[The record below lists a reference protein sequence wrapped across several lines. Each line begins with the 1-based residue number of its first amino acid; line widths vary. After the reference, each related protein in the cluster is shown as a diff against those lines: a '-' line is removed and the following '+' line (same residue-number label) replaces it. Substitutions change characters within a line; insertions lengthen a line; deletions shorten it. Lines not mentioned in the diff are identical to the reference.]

1 VIWLAWRQQRTAVL
15 GGLAAI
21 AVVVVAL
28 VLSGLSMRAEF
39 DRLGLGACAAP
50 TDFTCT
56 ELTRTF
62 TDRYTFVQ
70 LLLPFALV
78 IPALLGVLWGAPLV
92 AREVEHGT
100 HRMVWTQSVSR
111 RRWLLTKVAVVAG
124 ATVVGLGALSLA
136 TAWWMQPLMD
146 TRSKRF
152 EPGIFDSVGVAP
164 VAYGLAA
171 LLLGVAA
178 GAWTRKLVPAMALA
192 LVLFVVLRVGV
203 DVGIRPNFMEPVRA
217 TFALPLFGMSDED
230 DAALPT
236 EWVLVLETRT
246 SEGQVVSD
254 GVGIDFDLV
263 KEVCPEAAMTDE
275 PVVLPPPGAGPAK
288 APDDPNTPMARCA
301 ERNGFHVAAVYHPP
315 DRFWRFQLTEAALF
329 VGLSA
334 ALLGASLWWIRHRV
348 S

>member
-1 VIWLAWRQQRTAVL
+1 MIWLAWRQHRTALL

-21 AVVVVAL
+21 AVVIVLL

-39 DRLGLGACAAP
+39 DRLGLADCAVP
-50 TDFTCT
+50 TDFSCT
-56 ELTRTF
+56 ALTRTF

-78 IPALLGVLWGAPLV
+78 IPALVGVLWGAPLV

-100 HRMVWTQSVSR
+100 HRLAWMQSVSR
-111 RRWLLTKVAVVAG
+111 RRWLLTKVAVLAS

-136 TAWWMQPLMD
+136 TSWWMQPLMD
-146 TRSKRF
+146 TRSRRF
-152 EPGIFDSVGVAP
+152 EPGIFDAVGVAP
-164 VAYGLAA
+164 AAYGLAA

-178 GAWTRKLVPAMALA
+178 GAWARKVVPAMALA
-192 LVLFVVLRVGV
+192 LVLFLALRVGV
-203 DVGIRPNFMEPVRA
+203 ELGVRPHLMEPVRA
-217 TFALPLFGMSDED
+217 TFALPLFGMSDEG
-230 DAALPT
+230 DAPLPT

-246 SEGQVVSD
+246 GDGRMVSD

-263 KEVCPEAAMTDE
+263 RDVCPEAATTDE
-275 PVVLPPPGAGPAK
+275 PVVLPPPGGGPAR
-288 APDDPNTPMARCA
+288 APDDPDTPMARCA
-301 ERNGFHVAAVYHPP
+301 ERNGFHVAAVYHPSE
-315 DRFWRFQLTEAALF
+315 RFWRFQLTEAALF

-334 ALLGASLWWIRHRV
+334 ALLAAALWWIRHRI